1 MIDNETKERI
11 IAAAKIEEVVG
22 DFVKLHRSG
31 ANLKGLCPFHEE
43 KTPSFMVSPS
53 KNICKCFGCGKG
65 GTPIN
70 FIMEKEHLTFPEAL
84 RYLADK
90 YHIEIKEK
98 ELTSE
103 EMKAQSMRESMMQ
116 VNKFAAEYFVNTLW
130 NTDEGQSVGLSYL
143 RGRGISDAMI
153 KKFKIGYC
161 PDRYTAF
168 YDEAIKSGFDP
179 KVLTEVGLCSK
190 GEKHTTDRFRGRVIF
205 PVHSISGREVAFGGR
220 ALKTDE
226 RTAKYVNSPES
237 LIYHKSN
244 ELYGIY
250 FAKNEIVKKDN
261 VYLVEGYTDVTS
273 LHQSGIENVV
283 ASSGTSLTYGQINM
297 IHRFTSNITVL
308 YDGDSAGI
316 KASLR
321 GIDMLLEQNMNV
333 KVLLLPDGEDPDS
346 FARSRN
352 ASELIEYMEKN
363 QKDFIKFKLELAQ
376 KETENDPTKRSNL
389 INDIL
394 RSISFIPTKEIK
406 RSVYIQDC
414 ARYFEMEEKTLTE
427 ILDHYKKEREK
438 GNSEEQ
444 TSKKMED
451 EITKNLDKKNI
462 PFTYL
467 QERELLKYII
477 NFALVPIEFITPDEV
492 IKVSVVEYVA
502 YMKENGIISFSY
514 DLHNKIW
521 DFILESESGDLRN
534 NFLNHPD
541 KEIRDYI
548 FSLVE
553 DKYEIHKKNVE
564 ITPEQLS
571 LKLSFIMPQ
580 LVHGLELRIVEGR
593 LKEVKNSISI
603 ASRVPGADEQ
613 VLELMNEQTKLHT
626 KKKQVEEDLKKYKRR
641 RLEV

>member
-65 GTPIN
+65 GTPVN

-84 RYLADK
+84 RYLAAK
-90 YHIEIKEK
+90 YNIEINER
-98 ELTSE
+98 ELTPE
-103 EMKAQSMRESMMQ
+103 DQKKQSMRESMML

-130 NTDEGQSVGLSYL
+130 NTDEGKSVGLSYL
-143 RGRGISDAMI
+143 RSRGISDAII

-161 PDRYTAF
+161 PDKYTAF
-168 YDEAIKSGFDP
+168 YDEAVKKGFAP
-179 KVLTEVGLCSK
+179 NVLTEVGLCSK

-226 RTAKYVNSPES
+226 KTAKYVNSPES

-250 FAKNEIVKKDN
+250 YAKNEIIKKDN

-273 LHQSGIENVV
+273 MHQSGIENVV

-352 ASELIEYMEKN
+352 ASELMEYMEKN
-363 QKDFIKFKLELAQ
+363 QKDFIAFKCDLALA
-376 KETENDPTKRSNL
+376 EAGNDPIKRSNL

-394 RSISFIPTKEIK
+394 RSISVIPDEIK
-406 RSVYIQDC
+406 RSVYIQEC
-414 ARYFEMEEKTLTE
+414 QTRFGIKLETLTQGV
-427 ILDHYKKEREK
+427 KKIITEK
-438 GNSEEQ
+438 VQNIELKPVIE
-444 TSKKMED
+444 KKQEV
-451 EITKNLDKKNI
+451 
-462 PFTYL
+462 PYTYL
-467 QERELLKYII
+467 QERELIKYLILYPNVELEFII
-477 NFALVPIEFITPDEV
+477 NDEI
-492 IKVSVVEYVA
+492 IKVSVLEYILFMMQNEVVVFA
-502 YMKENGIISFSY
+502 YDVHQRIIDY
-514 DLHNKIW
+514 
-521 DFILESESGDLRN
+521 ILSSNSTDTMNE
-534 NFLNHPD
+534 FLNHSD
-541 KEIRDYI
+541 DIIREYT
-548 FSLVE
+548 FSLIE
-553 DKYEIHKKNVE
+553 EKYQINKERE
-564 ITPEQLS
+564 EYTPEKLS
-571 LKLSFIMPQ
+571 LKLSSIIPQ
-580 LVHGLELRIVEGR
+580 LVYELEGRIVDER
-593 LKEVKNSISI
+593 LKEIKASIKSLGN
-603 ASRVPGADEQ
+603 ASEEEIKRLLNKQ
-613 VLELMNEQTKLHT
+613 QELIN
-626 KKKQVEEDLKKYKRR
+626 KKKDITAALNASKQK
-641 RLEV
+641 RLEA

>member
-31 ANLKGLCPFHEE
+31 SNLKGLCPFHEE

-65 GTPIN
+65 GTPVN

-130 NTDEGQSVGLSYL
+130 NTDEGKSVGLSYL
-143 RGRGISDAMI
+143 RSRGITDEMI

-168 YDEAIKSGFDP
+168 YDEAVKSGFDP
-179 KVLTEVGLCSK
+179 KVLVQVGLCSQ

-220 ALKTDE
+220 ALKMDE
-226 RTAKYVNSPES
+226 KTAKYVNSPES

-250 FAKNEIVKKDN
+250 YAKNEIVKKDN

-273 LHQSGIENVV
+273 MHQSGIENVV

-352 ASELIEYMEKN
+352 ASDLMEYMEKN
-363 QKDFIKFKLELAQ
+363 QKDFIAFKCELAL
-376 KETENDPTKRSNL
+376 EEAGNDPIKRSNL

-394 RSISFIPTKEIK
+394 RSISVIPDEIK

-414 ARYFEMEEKTLTE
+414 QTRFGIKLETLTQ
-427 ILDHYKKEREK
+427 
-438 GNSEEQ
+438 GV
-444 TSKKMED
+444 
-451 EITKNLDKKNI
+451 KNI
-462 PFTYL
+462 ILEKNQNVKPQASIEDKAPKKDVPYTYL
-467 QERELLKYII
+467 QERELLKHII
-477 NFALVPIEFITPDEV
+477 NYALVPIEFITPDEV
-492 IKVSVVEYVA
+492 IQVSVIEYVA
-502 YMKENGIISFSY
+502 FMLENGIISFSY
-514 DLHNKIW
+514 TLHNKIW
-521 DFILESESGDLRN
+521 EYILESSSGDLRN
-534 NFLNHPD
+534 EFLNHSD
-541 KEIRDYI
+541 KEIQDYT

-553 DKYEIHKKNVE
+553 DKYEIHRETVDY
-564 ITPEQLS
+564 TPEQLS
-571 LKLSFIMPQ
+571 LKLSSIMPQ
-580 LVHGLELRIVEGR
+580 LVHGLELRIIEEK
-593 LKEVKNSISI
+593 LKEIKNSISI
-603 ASRVPGADEQ
+603 ASRVPGADDQVVALMKEQ
-613 VLELMNEQTKLHT
+613 SELNA
-626 KKKQVEEDLKKYKRR
+626 KKKQVTAELAKCKQK

>member
-11 IAAAKIEEVVG
+11 LAAAKIEEVVG

-31 ANLKGLCPFHEE
+31 SNLKGLCPFHEE

-65 GTPIN
+65 GTPVN

-130 NTDEGQSVGLSYL
+130 NTDEGKSVGLSYL
-143 RGRGISDAMI
+143 RSRGITDEMI

-161 PDRYTAF
+161 PDKYSAF
-168 YDEAIKSGFDP
+168 YDEAVKSGFDP

-190 GEKHTTDRFRGRVIF
+190 GERHTTDRFRGRVIF

-220 ALKTDE
+220 ALKMDE
-226 RTAKYVNSPES
+226 ITAKNVNSPES

-273 LHQSGIENVV
+273 MHQSGIENVV

-352 ASELIEYMEKN
+352 ASELMEYMEKN
-363 QKDFIKFKLELAQ
+363 QKDFIAFKCELAL
-376 KETENDPTKRSNL
+376 EEAGNDPIKRSNL

-394 RSISFIPTKEIK
+394 RSISVIPDEIK

-414 ARYFEMEEKTLTE
+414 QTRFGLKLETLTQ
-427 ILDHYKKEREK
+427 
-438 GNSEEQ
+438 SV
-444 TSKKMED
+444 
-451 EITKNLDKKNI
+451 KNI
-462 PFTYL
+462 IAEKNQNAKLPKTTIERPQQKEVPYTYL
-467 QERELLKYII
+467 QERELLKHVI
-477 NFALVPIEFITPDEV
+477 NYALVPIEFVTPDEV
-492 IKVSVVEYVA
+492 IKVPVVEYVA
-502 YMKENGIISFSY
+502 FMKENGIIAFSY
-514 DLHNKIW
+514 DIHNKIW
-521 DFILESESGDLRN
+521 DYILDSETQDLRN
-534 NFLNHPD
+534 AFLNHSD
-541 KEIRDYI
+541 KEIQDYT

-553 DKYEIHKKNVE
+553 DKYEIHKENVNYN
-564 ITPEQLS
+564 PEQLS
-571 LKLSFIMPQ
+571 LKLSSIIPQ
-580 LVHGLELRIVEGR
+580 LVYGLELRMVEEK

-613 VLELMNEQTKLHT
+613 VLALMKEQSELNA
-626 KKKQVEEDLKKYKRR
+626 KKKQVSADLANCKLK

>member
-11 IAAAKIEEVVG
+11 LAAAKIEEVVG

-31 ANLKGLCPFHEE
+31 SNLKGLCPFHEE

-65 GTPIN
+65 GTPVN

-116 VNKFAAEYFVNTLW
+116 VNKFAAEYFVKTLW
-130 NTDEGQSVGLSYL
+130 NTDEGKSVGLSYL
-143 RGRGISDAMI
+143 RSRGITDEMI

-161 PDRYTAF
+161 PDRFTAF
-168 YDEAIKSGFDP
+168 YDTAVKSGFDP
-179 KVLTEVGLCSK
+179 KVLTEVGLCTK

-220 ALKTDE
+220 ALKMDE
-226 RTAKYVNSPES
+226 KTAKYVNSPES

-273 LHQSGIENVV
+273 MHQSGIENVV

-352 ASELIEYMEKN
+352 ASELMEYMEKN
-363 QKDFIKFKLELAQ
+363 QKDFIAFKCELALA
-376 KETENDPTKRSNL
+376 EAGNDPIKRSNL

-394 RSISFIPTKEIK
+394 RSISVIPDEIK

-414 ARYFEMEEKTLTE
+414 QTRFGIKLETLTQSVKTIIAE
-427 ILDHYKKEREK
+427 KNQNAKPQVSIEDVAPKKEV
-438 GNSEEQ
+438 
-444 TSKKMED
+444 
-451 EITKNLDKKNI
+451 
-462 PFTYL
+462 PYTYL
-467 QERELLKYII
+467 QERELLKHII
-477 NFALVPIEFITPDEV
+477 NYALVPIEFVTPDEV
-492 IKVSVVEYVA
+492 IQVPVVEYVA
-502 YMKENGIISFSY
+502 FMKENGIISFSY
-514 DLHNKIW
+514 ELHNKIW
-521 DFILESESGDLRN
+521 DYIIESETPDIRN
-534 NFLNHPD
+534 AFLNHSD
-541 KEIRDYI
+541 KEIQDYT
-548 FSLVE
+548 FALVE
-553 DKYEIHKKNVE
+553 DKYEIHKENVE
-564 ITPEQLS
+564 ITPDQLS
-571 LKLSFIMPQ
+571 LKLSSIIPQ
-580 LVHGLELRIVEGR
+580 LVYGLEFRIVEEK
-593 LKEVKNSISI
+593 LKEVKNSIAI
-603 ASRVPGADEQ
+603 ASKVAGADDQIISLLKEQ
-613 VLELMNEQTKLHT
+613 SELNA
-626 KKKQVEEDLKKYKRR
+626 KKKQVTADLANCKLK

>member
-11 IAAAKIEEVVG
+11 LAAAKIEEVVG

-31 ANLKGLCPFHEE
+31 SNLKGLCPFHEE

-65 GTPIN
+65 GTPVN

-90 YHIEIKEK
+90 YHIEIKER

-130 NTDEGQSVGLSYL
+130 NTDEGKSVGLSYL
-143 RGRGISDAMI
+143 RSRGITDEMI

-168 YDEAIKSGFDP
+168 YDEAVKSGFDP
-179 KVLTEVGLCSK
+179 KVLVQVGLCSQ

-220 ALKTDE
+220 ALKMDE
-226 RTAKYVNSPES
+226 KTAKYVNSPES

-250 FAKNEIVKKDN
+250 YAKNEIVKKDN

-273 LHQSGIENVV
+273 MHQSGIENVV

-352 ASELIEYMEKN
+352 ASDLMEYMEKN
-363 QKDFIKFKLELAQ
+363 QKDFIAFKCELAL
-376 KETENDPTKRSNL
+376 EEAGNDPIKRSNL

-394 RSISFIPTKEIK
+394 RSISVIPDEIK

-414 ARYFEMEEKTLTE
+414 QTRFGIKLETLTQGV
-427 ILDHYKKEREK
+427 KKIIAEK
-438 GNSEEQ
+438 NQNAKPQASIEDKAP
-444 TSKKMED
+444 KKD
-451 EITKNLDKKNI
+451 V
-462 PFTYL
+462 PYTYL
-467 QERELLKYII
+467 QERELLKHII
-477 NFALVPIEFITPDEV
+477 NYALVPIEFIAPDEV
-492 IKVSVVEYVA
+492 IQVSVIEYVA
-502 YMKENGIISFSY
+502 FMLENGIISFSY
-514 DLHNKIW
+514 ALHNKIW
-521 DFILESESGDLRN
+521 EYILESSSGDLRN
-534 NFLNHPD
+534 EFLNHSD
-541 KEIRDYI
+541 KEIQDYT

-553 DKYEIHKKNVE
+553 DKYEIHRETVDY
-564 ITPEQLS
+564 TPEQLS
-571 LKLSFIMPQ
+571 LKLSSIMPQ
-580 LVHGLELRIVEGR
+580 LVHGLELRIIEEK
-593 LKEVKNSISI
+593 LKEIKNSISI
-603 ASRVPGADEQ
+603 ASRVPGADDQVVALMKEQ
-613 VLELMNEQTKLHT
+613 SELNA
-626 KKKQVEEDLKKYKRR
+626 KKKQVTAELAKCKQK

>member
-31 ANLKGLCPFHEE
+31 SNLKGLCPFHEE

-65 GTPIN
+65 GTPVN

-130 NTDEGQSVGLSYL
+130 NTDEGKSVGLSYL
-143 RGRGISDAMI
+143 RSRGITDEMI

-161 PDRYTAF
+161 PDRYSAF
-168 YDEAIKSGFDP
+168 YDTAVKSGFDP

-190 GEKHTTDRFRGRVIF
+190 GERHTTDRFRGRVIF

-220 ALKTDE
+220 ALKMDE
-226 RTAKYVNSPES
+226 KTAKYVNSPES

-273 LHQSGIENVV
+273 MHQSGIENVV

-352 ASELIEYMEKN
+352 ASELMEYMEKN
-363 QKDFIKFKLELAQ
+363 QKDFIAFKCELAL
-376 KETENDPTKRSNL
+376 EEAGNDPIKRSNL

-394 RSISFIPTKEIK
+394 RSISVIPDEIK

-414 ARYFEMEEKTLTE
+414 QTRFGLKLETLTQ
-427 ILDHYKKEREK
+427 
-438 GNSEEQ
+438 SV
-444 TSKKMED
+444 
-451 EITKNLDKKNI
+451 KNI
-462 PFTYL
+462 IAEKNQNAKLPKTTIEKPQQKEVPYTYL
-467 QERELLKYII
+467 QERELLKHVI
-477 NFALVPIEFITPDEV
+477 NYALVPIEFVTPDEV
-492 IKVSVVEYVA
+492 IKVPVVEYVA
-502 YMKENGIISFSY
+502 FMKENGIIAFSY
-514 DLHNKIW
+514 DIHNKIW
-521 DFILESESGDLRN
+521 DYILDSETQDLRN
-534 NFLNHPD
+534 AFLNHSD
-541 KEIRDYI
+541 KEIQDYT

-553 DKYEIHKKNVE
+553 DKYEIHKENVNYN
-564 ITPEQLS
+564 PEQLS
-571 LKLSFIMPQ
+571 LKLSSIIPQ
-580 LVHGLELRIVEGR
+580 LVYGLELRMVEEK

-613 VLELMNEQTKLHT
+613 VLALMKEQSELNA
-626 KKKQVEEDLKKYKRR
+626 KKKQVSADLANCKLK

>member
-11 IAAAKIEEVVG
+11 LAAAKIEEVVG
-22 DFVKLHRSG
+22 DFVRLHRSG
-31 ANLKGLCPFHEE
+31 SNLKGLCPFHEE

-65 GTPIN
+65 GTPVN

-130 NTDEGQSVGLSYL
+130 NTDEGKSVGLSYL
-143 RGRGISDAMI
+143 RSRGISDEMI

-161 PDRYTAF
+161 PDRYSAF
-168 YDEAIKSGFDP
+168 YDTAVKSGFDP

-220 ALKTDE
+220 ALKMDDK
-226 RTAKYVNSPES
+226 TAKYVNSPES

-273 LHQSGIENVV
+273 MHQSGIENVV

-346 FARSRN
+346 FARSKN
-352 ASELIEYMEKN
+352 ASDLLEYMEKN
-363 QKDFIKFKLELAQ
+363 QKDFIAFKCELAL
-376 KETENDPTKRSNL
+376 KEAGDDPIKRSNL

-394 RSISFIPTKEIK
+394 RSISVIPDEIK

-414 ARYFEMEEKTLTE
+414 QTRFGIKLETLTQSV
-427 ILDHYKKEREK
+427 KKIITEK
-438 GNSEEQ
+438 NQNAKVPSTQIEKPQQKEV
-444 TSKKMED
+444 
-451 EITKNLDKKNI
+451 
-462 PFTYL
+462 PYTYL
-467 QERELLKYII
+467 QERELLKHVI
-477 NFALVPIEFITPDEV
+477 NYALVPIEFVTPDEV
-492 IKVSVVEYVA
+492 IKVPVVEYVA
-502 YMKENGIISFSY
+502 FMKENGIIAFSY
-514 DLHNKIW
+514 DIHNKIW
-521 DFILESESGDLRN
+521 DYILESETHDIRN
-534 NFLNHPD
+534 AFLNHAN
-541 KEIRDYI
+541 KEIQDYT

-553 DKYEIHKKNVE
+553 DKYEIHKENVDYS
-564 ITPEQLS
+564 PEQLS
-571 LKLSFIMPQ
+571 LKLSSIIPQ
-580 LVHGLELRIVEGR
+580 LVYGLELRMVEEK
-593 LKEVKNSISI
+593 LKEVKNSIAI
-603 ASRVPGADEQ
+603 ASKVPGADDQVIALLKEQ
-613 VLELMNEQTKLHT
+613 SELNA
-626 KKKQVEEDLKKYKRR
+626 KKKQVSADLANCKLK

>member
-31 ANLKGLCPFHEE
+31 SNLKGLCPFHEE

-65 GTPIN
+65 GTPVN

-116 VNKFAAEYFVNTLW
+116 VNKFAAEYFVKTLW
-130 NTDEGQSVGLSYL
+130 NTDEGKSVGLSYL
-143 RGRGISDAMI
+143 RSRGITDEMI

-161 PDRYTAF
+161 PDRYSAF
-168 YDEAIKSGFDP
+168 YEEAVKSGFDP
-179 KVLTEVGLCSK
+179 KVLTEVGLCTK

-220 ALKTDE
+220 ALKMDE
-226 RTAKYVNSPES
+226 KTAKYVNSPES

-273 LHQSGIENVV
+273 MHQSGIENVV

-352 ASELIEYMEKN
+352 ASDLLEYMEKN
-363 QKDFIKFKLELAQ
+363 QKDFIAFKCDLALA
-376 KETENDPTKRSNL
+376 EAGNDPIKRSNL

-394 RSISFIPTKEIK
+394 RSISVIPDEIK

-414 ARYFEMEEKTLTE
+414 QTRFGIKLETLTQSVKKIITEKNQNAKPQASIEE
-427 ILDHYKKEREK
+427 IAPKKEV
-438 GNSEEQ
+438 
-444 TSKKMED
+444 
-451 EITKNLDKKNI
+451 
-462 PFTYL
+462 PYTYL
-467 QERELLKYII
+467 QERELLKHLIK
-477 NFALVPIEFITPDEV
+477 FSLVPIELITEDEI
-492 IKVSVVEYVA
+492 IKVPVVEYVA
-502 YMKENGIISFSY
+502 FMKENGIISFSY
-514 DLHNKIW
+514 DLHKKIW
-521 DFILESESGDLRN
+521 DYIVENSTSDLRN
-534 NFLNHPD
+534 EFLNHSD
-541 KEIRDYI
+541 KEMQDYT

-553 DKYEIHKKNVE
+553 DRYEIHKE
-564 ITPEQLS
+564 STDYTPEQLS
-571 LKLSFIMPQ
+571 LRLSSIIPQ
-580 LVHGLELRIVEGR
+580 LVHGLELRMIEER
-593 LKEVKNSISI
+593 LKEIKNSISI
-603 ASRVPGADEQ
+603 ASRVPGADDQILALMKEQ
-613 VLELMNEQTKLHT
+613 SELN
-626 KKKQVEEDLKKYKRR
+626 LKKRQVSAELTKSKQK

>member
-31 ANLKGLCPFHEE
+31 SNLKGLCPFHEE

-65 GTPIN
+65 GTPVN

-84 RYLADK
+84 RYLAEK

-130 NTDEGQSVGLSYL
+130 NTDEGKSVGLSYL
-143 RGRGISDAMI
+143 RSRGITDEMI

-161 PDRYTAF
+161 PDRYSAF
-168 YDEAIKSGFDP
+168 YDTAVKSGFDP

-190 GEKHTTDRFRGRVIF
+190 GERHTTDRFRGRVIF

-220 ALKTDE
+220 ALKMDE
-226 RTAKYVNSPES
+226 KTAKYVNSPES

-273 LHQSGIENVV
+273 MHQSGIENVV

-352 ASELIEYMEKN
+352 ASELMEYMEKN
-363 QKDFIKFKLELAQ
+363 QKDFIAFKCELAL
-376 KETENDPTKRSNL
+376 EEAGNDPIKRSNL

-394 RSISFIPTKEIK
+394 RSISVIPDEIK

-414 ARYFEMEEKTLTE
+414 QTRFGLKLETLTQ
-427 ILDHYKKEREK
+427 
-438 GNSEEQ
+438 SV
-444 TSKKMED
+444 
-451 EITKNLDKKNI
+451 KNI
-462 PFTYL
+462 IAEKNQNAKLPKTTIERPQQKEVPYTYL
-467 QERELLKYII
+467 QERELLKHVI
-477 NFALVPIEFITPDEV
+477 NYALVPIEFVTPDEV
-492 IKVSVVEYVA
+492 IKVPVVEYVA
-502 YMKENGIISFSY
+502 FMKENGIIAFSY
-514 DLHNKIW
+514 DIHNKIW
-521 DFILESESGDLRN
+521 DYILDSETQDLRN
-534 NFLNHPD
+534 AFLNHSD
-541 KEIRDYI
+541 KEIQDYT

-553 DKYEIHKKNVE
+553 DKYEIHKENVNYN
-564 ITPEQLS
+564 PEQLS
-571 LKLSFIMPQ
+571 LKLSSIIPQ
-580 LVHGLELRIVEGR
+580 LVYGLELRMVEEK

-613 VLELMNEQTKLHT
+613 VLALMKEQSELNA
-626 KKKQVEEDLKKYKRR
+626 KKKQVSADLANCKLK

>member
-31 ANLKGLCPFHEE
+31 SNLKGLCPFHEE

-65 GTPIN
+65 GTPVN

-90 YHIEIKEK
+90 YHIEIKER

-130 NTDEGQSVGLSYL
+130 NTDEGKSVGLAYL
-143 RGRGISDAMI
+143 RSRGITDEMI

-168 YDEAIKSGFDP
+168 YDEAVKSGFDP
-179 KVLTEVGLCSK
+179 KVLVQVGLCSQ

-220 ALKTDE
+220 ALKMDE
-226 RTAKYVNSPES
+226 KTAKYVNSPES

-250 FAKNEIVKKDN
+250 YAKNEIVKKDN

-273 LHQSGIENVV
+273 MHQSGIENVV

-352 ASELIEYMEKN
+352 ASDLMEYMEKN
-363 QKDFIKFKLELAQ
+363 QKDFIAFKCELAL
-376 KETENDPTKRSNL
+376 EEAGNDPIKRSNL

-394 RSISFIPTKEIK
+394 RSISVIPDEIK

-414 ARYFEMEEKTLTE
+414 QTRFGIKLETLTQ
-427 ILDHYKKEREK
+427 
-438 GNSEEQ
+438 GV
-444 TSKKMED
+444 
-451 EITKNLDKKNI
+451 KNI
-462 PFTYL
+462 ILEKNQNAKPQASIEDKAPKKDVPYTYL
-467 QERELLKYII
+467 QERELLKHII
-477 NFALVPIEFITPDEV
+477 NYALVPIEFIAPDEV
-492 IKVSVVEYVA
+492 IQVSVIEYVA
-502 YMKENGIISFSY
+502 FMLENGIISFSY
-514 DLHNKIW
+514 ALHNKIW
-521 DFILESESGDLRN
+521 EYILESSSGDLRN
-534 NFLNHPD
+534 EFLNHSD
-541 KEIRDYI
+541 KEIQDYT

-553 DKYEIHKKNVE
+553 DKYEIHRETVDY
-564 ITPEQLS
+564 TPEQLS
-571 LKLSFIMPQ
+571 LKLSSIMPQ
-580 LVHGLELRIVEGR
+580 LVHGLELRIIEEK
-593 LKEVKNSISI
+593 LKEIKNSISI
-603 ASRVPGADEQ
+603 ASRVPGADDQVVALMKEQ
-613 VLELMNEQTKLHT
+613 SELNA
-626 KKKQVEEDLKKYKRR
+626 KKKQVTAELAKCKQK
-641 RLEV
+641 RLEI

>member
-31 ANLKGLCPFHEE
+31 SNLKGLCPFHEE

-65 GTPIN
+65 GTPVN

-90 YHIEIKEK
+90 YHIEIKER

-130 NTDEGQSVGLSYL
+130 NTDEGKSVGLSYL
-143 RGRGISDAMI
+143 RSRGITDEMI

-168 YDEAIKSGFDP
+168 YDEAVKSGFDP
-179 KVLTEVGLCSK
+179 KVLVQVGLCSQ

-220 ALKTDE
+220 ALKMDE
-226 RTAKYVNSPES
+226 KTAKYVNSPES

-250 FAKNEIVKKDN
+250 YAKNEIVKKDN

-273 LHQSGIENVV
+273 MHQSGIENVV

-352 ASELIEYMEKN
+352 ASDLMEYMEKN
-363 QKDFIKFKLELAQ
+363 QKDFIAFKCELAL
-376 KETENDPTKRSNL
+376 EEAGNDPIKRSNL

-394 RSISFIPTKEIK
+394 RSISVIPDEIK

-414 ARYFEMEEKTLTE
+414 QTRFGIKLETLTQ
-427 ILDHYKKEREK
+427 
-438 GNSEEQ
+438 GV
-444 TSKKMED
+444 
-451 EITKNLDKKNI
+451 KNI
-462 PFTYL
+462 ILEKNQNAKPQASIEDKAPKKDVPYTYL
-467 QERELLKYII
+467 QERELLKHII
-477 NFALVPIEFITPDEV
+477 NYALVPIEFIAPDEV
-492 IKVSVVEYVA
+492 IQVSVIEYVA
-502 YMKENGIISFSY
+502 FMLENGIISFSY
-514 DLHNKIW
+514 ALHNKIW
-521 DFILESESGDLRN
+521 EYILESSSGDLRN
-534 NFLNHPD
+534 EFLNHSD
-541 KEIRDYI
+541 KEIQDYT

-553 DKYEIHKKNVE
+553 DKYEIHRETVDY
-564 ITPEQLS
+564 TPEQLS
-571 LKLSFIMPQ
+571 LKLSSIMPQ
-580 LVHGLELRIVEGR
+580 LVHGLELRIIEEK
-593 LKEVKNSISI
+593 LKEIKNSISI
-603 ASRVPGADEQ
+603 ASRVPGADDQVVALMKEQ
-613 VLELMNEQTKLHT
+613 SELNA
-626 KKKQVEEDLKKYKRR
+626 KKKQVTAELAKCKQK
-641 RLEV
+641 RLEI

>member
-31 ANLKGLCPFHEE
+31 SNLKGLCPFHEE

-65 GTPIN
+65 GTPVN

-130 NTDEGQSVGLSYL
+130 NTDEGKSVGLSYL
-143 RGRGISDAMI
+143 RSRGITDEMI

-168 YDEAIKSGFDP
+168 YDEAVKSGFDP
-179 KVLTEVGLCSK
+179 KVLTEVGLCTK

-220 ALKTDE
+220 ALKMDE
-226 RTAKYVNSPES
+226 KTAKYVNSPES

-250 FAKNEIVKKDN
+250 YAKNEIVKKDN

-273 LHQSGIENVV
+273 MHQSGIENVV

-352 ASELIEYMEKN
+352 ASDLMEYMEKN
-363 QKDFIKFKLELAQ
+363 QKDFIAFKCELAL
-376 KETENDPTKRSNL
+376 EEAGNDPIKRSNL

-394 RSISFIPTKEIK
+394 RSISVIPDEIK

-414 ARYFEMEEKTLTE
+414 QTRFGIKLETLTQ
-427 ILDHYKKEREK
+427 
-438 GNSEEQ
+438 GV
-444 TSKKMED
+444 
-451 EITKNLDKKNI
+451 KNI
-462 PFTYL
+462 ILEKNQNAKPQASIEDKAPKKDVPYTYL
-467 QERELLKYII
+467 QERELLKHII
-477 NFALVPIEFITPDEV
+477 NYALVPIEFIAPDEV
-492 IKVSVVEYVA
+492 IQVSVIEYVA
-502 YMKENGIISFSY
+502 FMLENGIISFSY
-514 DLHNKIW
+514 ALHNKIW
-521 DFILESESGDLRN
+521 EYILESSSGDLRN
-534 NFLNHPD
+534 EFLNHSD
-541 KEIRDYI
+541 KEIQDYT

-553 DKYEIHKKNVE
+553 DKYEIHRETVDY
-564 ITPEQLS
+564 TPEQLS
-571 LKLSFIMPQ
+571 LKLSSIMPQ
-580 LVHGLELRIVEGR
+580 LVHGLELRIIEEK
-593 LKEVKNSISI
+593 LKEIKNSISI
-603 ASRVPGADEQ
+603 ASRVPGADDQVVALMKEQ
-613 VLELMNEQTKLHT
+613 SELNA
-626 KKKQVEEDLKKYKRR
+626 KKKQVTAELAKCKQK

>member
-31 ANLKGLCPFHEE
+31 SNLKGLCPFHEE

-65 GTPIN
+65 GTPVN

-130 NTDEGQSVGLSYL
+130 NTDEGKSVGLSYL
-143 RGRGISDAMI
+143 RSRGITDEMI

-168 YDEAIKSGFDP
+168 YDEAVKSGFDP
-179 KVLTEVGLCSK
+179 KVLVQVGLCSQ

-220 ALKTDE
+220 ALKMDE
-226 RTAKYVNSPES
+226 KTAKYVNSPES

-250 FAKNEIVKKDN
+250 YAKNEIVKKDN

-273 LHQSGIENVV
+273 MHQSGIENVV

-352 ASELIEYMEKN
+352 ASDLMEYMEKN
-363 QKDFIKFKLELAQ
+363 QKDFIAFKCELAL
-376 KETENDPTKRSNL
+376 EEAGNDPIKRSNL

-394 RSISFIPTKEIK
+394 RSISVIPDEIK

-414 ARYFEMEEKTLTE
+414 QTRFGIKLETLTQ
-427 ILDHYKKEREK
+427 
-438 GNSEEQ
+438 GV
-444 TSKKMED
+444 
-451 EITKNLDKKNI
+451 KNI
-462 PFTYL
+462 ILEKNQNVKPQASIEDKAPKKDVPYTYL
-467 QERELLKYII
+467 QERELLKHII
-477 NFALVPIEFITPDEV
+477 NYALVPIEFIAPDEV
-492 IKVSVVEYVA
+492 IQVSVIEYVA
-502 YMKENGIISFSY
+502 FMLENGIISFSY
-514 DLHNKIW
+514 ALHNKIW
-521 DFILESESGDLRN
+521 EYILESSSGDLRN
-534 NFLNHPD
+534 EFLNHSD
-541 KEIRDYI
+541 KEIQDYT
-548 FSLVE
+548 FSLIE
-553 DKYEIHKKNVE
+553 DKYEIHRETVDY
-564 ITPEQLS
+564 TPEQLS
-571 LKLSFIMPQ
+571 LKLSSIMPQ
-580 LVHGLELRIVEGR
+580 LVHGLELRIIEEK
-593 LKEVKNSISI
+593 LKEIKNSISI
-603 ASRVPGADEQ
+603 ASRVPGADDQVVALMKEQ
-613 VLELMNEQTKLHT
+613 SELNA
-626 KKKQVEEDLKKYKRR
+626 KKKQVTAELAKCKQK

>member
-31 ANLKGLCPFHEE
+31 SNLKGLCPFHEE

-65 GTPIN
+65 GTPVN

-130 NTDEGQSVGLSYL
+130 NTDEGKSVGLSYL
-143 RGRGISDAMI
+143 RSRGITDEMI

-161 PDRYTAF
+161 PDRYSAF
-168 YDEAIKSGFDP
+168 YDTAVKSGFDP

-190 GEKHTTDRFRGRVIF
+190 GERHTTDRFRGRVIF

-220 ALKTDE
+220 ALKMDE
-226 RTAKYVNSPES
+226 KTAKYVNSPES

-273 LHQSGIENVV
+273 MHQSGIENVV

-352 ASELIEYMEKN
+352 ASELMEYMEKN
-363 QKDFIKFKLELAQ
+363 QKDFIAFKCELAL
-376 KETENDPTKRSNL
+376 EEAGNDPIKRSNL

-394 RSISFIPTKEIK
+394 RSISVIPDEIK

-414 ARYFEMEEKTLTE
+414 QTRFGLKLETLTQ
-427 ILDHYKKEREK
+427 
-438 GNSEEQ
+438 SV
-444 TSKKMED
+444 
-451 EITKNLDKKNI
+451 KNI
-462 PFTYL
+462 IAEKNQNAKLPKTTIEKPQQKEVPYTYL
-467 QERELLKYII
+467 QERELLKHVI
-477 NFALVPIEFITPDEV
+477 NYALVPIEFVTPDEV
-492 IKVSVVEYVA
+492 IKVPVVEYVA
-502 YMKENGIISFSY
+502 FMKENGIIAFSY
-514 DLHNKIW
+514 DIHNKIW
-521 DFILESESGDLRN
+521 DYILDSETQDLRN
-534 NFLNHPD
+534 AFLNHSD
-541 KEIRDYI
+541 KEIQDYT

-553 DKYEIHKKNVE
+553 DKYEIHKENVNYNS
-564 ITPEQLS
+564 EQLS
-571 LKLSFIMPQ
+571 LKLSSIIPQ
-580 LVHGLELRIVEGR
+580 LVYGLELRMVEEK
-593 LKEVKNSISI
+593 LKEVRNSISI

-613 VLELMNEQTKLHT
+613 VLALMKEQSELNA
-626 KKKQVEEDLKKYKRR
+626 KKKQVSADLANCKLK

>member
-31 ANLKGLCPFHEE
+31 SNLKGLCPFHEE

-65 GTPIN
+65 GTPVN

-130 NTDEGQSVGLSYL
+130 NTDEGKSVGLSYL
-143 RGRGISDAMI
+143 RSRGITDEMI

-161 PDRYTAF
+161 PDRYSAF
-168 YDEAIKSGFDP
+168 YDTAVKSGFDP

-190 GEKHTTDRFRGRVIF
+190 GERHTTDRFRGRVIF

-220 ALKTDE
+220 ALKMDE
-226 RTAKYVNSPES
+226 KTAKYVNSPES

-273 LHQSGIENVV
+273 MHQSGIENVV

-352 ASELIEYMEKN
+352 ASELMEYMEKN
-363 QKDFIKFKLELAQ
+363 QKDFIAFKCELAL
-376 KETENDPTKRSNL
+376 EEAGNDPIKRSNL

-394 RSISFIPTKEIK
+394 RSISVIPDEIK

-414 ARYFEMEEKTLTE
+414 QTRFGLKLETLTQSVKNIIAEKNQNAKLPKTTIEKTQQ
-427 ILDHYKKEREK
+427 KEV
-438 GNSEEQ
+438 
-444 TSKKMED
+444 
-451 EITKNLDKKNI
+451 
-462 PFTYL
+462 PYTYL
-467 QERELLKYII
+467 QERELLKYVI
-477 NFALVPIEFITPDEV
+477 NYALVPIEFVTPDEV
-492 IKVSVVEYVA
+492 IKVNVVDYVA
-502 YMKENGIISFSY
+502 SMKDDYGIISFLY

-521 DFILESESGDLRN
+521 GYILESSSGDLRN
-534 NFLNHPD
+534 EFLNHSD
-541 KEIRDYI
+541 KEIQDYT

-553 DKYEIHKKNVE
+553 DKYEIHRETVDY
-564 ITPEQLS
+564 TPEQLS
-571 LKLSFIMPQ
+571 LKLSSIMPQ
-580 LVHGLELRIVEGR
+580 LVHGLELRIIEEK
-593 LKEVKNSISI
+593 LKEIKNSISI
-603 ASRVPGADEQ
+603 ASRVPGADDQVVALMEEQ
-613 VLELMNEQTKLHT
+613 KELQ
-626 KKKQVEEDLKKYKRR
+626 KKQKQVKKDLDNCKLK

>member
-31 ANLKGLCPFHEE
+31 SNLKGLCPFHEE

-65 GTPIN
+65 GTPVN

-90 YHIEIKEK
+90 YHIEIKER

-130 NTDEGQSVGLSYL
+130 NTDEGKSVGLSYL
-143 RGRGISDAMI
+143 RSRGITDEMI

-168 YDEAIKSGFDP
+168 YDEAVKSGFDP
-179 KVLTEVGLCSK
+179 KVLVQVGLCSQ

-220 ALKTDE
+220 ALKMDE
-226 RTAKYVNSPES
+226 KTAKYVNSPES

-250 FAKNEIVKKDN
+250 YAKNEIVKKDN

-273 LHQSGIENVV
+273 MHQSGIENVV

-352 ASELIEYMEKN
+352 ASDLMEYMEKN
-363 QKDFIKFKLELAQ
+363 QKDFIAFKCELAL
-376 KETENDPTKRSNL
+376 EEAGNDPIKRSNL

-394 RSISFIPTKEIK
+394 RSISVIPDEIK

-414 ARYFEMEEKTLTE
+414 QTRFGIKLETLTQ
-427 ILDHYKKEREK
+427 
-438 GNSEEQ
+438 GV
-444 TSKKMED
+444 
-451 EITKNLDKKNI
+451 KNI
-462 PFTYL
+462 ILEKNQNVKPQASIEDKAPKKDVPYTYL
-467 QERELLKYII
+467 QERELLKHII
-477 NFALVPIEFITPDEV
+477 NYALVPIEFITPDEV
-492 IKVSVVEYVA
+492 IQVSVIEYVA
-502 YMKENGIISFSY
+502 FMLENGIISFSY
-514 DLHNKIW
+514 ALHNKIW
-521 DFILESESGDLRN
+521 EYILESSSGDLRN
-534 NFLNHPD
+534 EFLNHSD
-541 KEIRDYI
+541 KEIQDYT

-553 DKYEIHKKNVE
+553 DKYEIHRETVDY
-564 ITPEQLS
+564 TPEQLS
-571 LKLSFIMPQ
+571 LKLSSIMPQ
-580 LVHGLELRIVEGR
+580 LVHGLELRIIEEK
-593 LKEVKNSISI
+593 LKEIKNSISI
-603 ASRVPGADEQ
+603 ASRVPGADDQVVALMKEQ
-613 VLELMNEQTKLHT
+613 SELNA
-626 KKKQVEEDLKKYKRR
+626 KKKQVTAELAKCKQK

>member
-31 ANLKGLCPFHEE
+31 SNLKGLCPFHEE

-65 GTPIN
+65 GTPVN

-130 NTDEGQSVGLSYL
+130 NTDEGKSVGLSYL
-143 RGRGISDAMI
+143 RSRGITDEMI

-168 YDEAIKSGFDP
+168 YDEAVKSGFDP
-179 KVLTEVGLCSK
+179 KVLVQVGLCSQ

-220 ALKTDE
+220 ALKMDE
-226 RTAKYVNSPES
+226 KTAKYVNSPES

-250 FAKNEIVKKDN
+250 YAKNEIVKKDN

-273 LHQSGIENVV
+273 MHQSGIENVV

-352 ASELIEYMEKN
+352 ASDLMEYMEKN
-363 QKDFIKFKLELAQ
+363 QKDFIAFKCELAL
-376 KETENDPTKRSNL
+376 EEAGNDPIKRSNL

-394 RSISFIPTKEIK
+394 RSISVIPDEIK

-414 ARYFEMEEKTLTE
+414 QTRFGIKLETLTQ
-427 ILDHYKKEREK
+427 
-438 GNSEEQ
+438 GV
-444 TSKKMED
+444 
-451 EITKNLDKKNI
+451 KNI
-462 PFTYL
+462 ILEKNQNVKPQASIEDKAPKKDVPYTYL
-467 QERELLKYII
+467 QERELLKHII
-477 NFALVPIEFITPDEV
+477 NYALVPIEFITPDEV
-492 IKVSVVEYVA
+492 IQVSVIEYVA
-502 YMKENGIISFSY
+502 FMLENGIISFSY
-514 DLHNKIW
+514 ALHNKIW
-521 DFILESESGDLRN
+521 EYILESSSGDLRN
-534 NFLNHPD
+534 EFLNHSD
-541 KEIRDYI
+541 KEIQDYT
-548 FSLVE
+548 FSLIE
-553 DKYEIHKKNVE
+553 DKYEIHRETVDY
-564 ITPEQLS
+564 TPEQLS
-571 LKLSFIMPQ
+571 LKLSSIMPQ
-580 LVHGLELRIVEGR
+580 LVHGLELRIIEEK
-593 LKEVKNSISI
+593 LKEIKNSISI
-603 ASRVPGADEQ
+603 ASRVPGADDQVVALMKEQ
-613 VLELMNEQTKLHT
+613 SELNA
-626 KKKQVEEDLKKYKRR
+626 KKKQVTAELAKCKQK

>member
-11 IAAAKIEEVVG
+11 LAAAKIEEVVG

-31 ANLKGLCPFHEE
+31 SNLKGLCPFHEE

-65 GTPIN
+65 GTPVN

-116 VNKFAAEYFVNTLW
+116 VNKFAAEYFVKTLW
-130 NTDEGQSVGLSYL
+130 NTDEGKSVGLSYL
-143 RGRGISDAMI
+143 RSRGITDEMI

-161 PDRYTAF
+161 PDRFTAF
-168 YDEAIKSGFDP
+168 YDTAVKSGFDP
-179 KVLTEVGLCSK
+179 KVLTEVGLCTK

-220 ALKTDE
+220 ALKMDE
-226 RTAKYVNSPES
+226 KTAKYVNSPES

-273 LHQSGIENVV
+273 MHQSGIENVV

-352 ASELIEYMEKN
+352 ASELMEYMEKN
-363 QKDFIKFKLELAQ
+363 QKDFIAFKCELALA
-376 KETENDPTKRSNL
+376 EAGNDPIKRSNL

-394 RSISFIPTKEIK
+394 RSISVIPDEIK

-414 ARYFEMEEKTLTE
+414 QTRFGIKLETLTQSVKTIIAE
-427 ILDHYKKEREK
+427 KNQNAKPQVSIEDVAPKKEV
-438 GNSEEQ
+438 
-444 TSKKMED
+444 
-451 EITKNLDKKNI
+451 
-462 PFTYL
+462 PYTYL
-467 QERELLKYII
+467 QERELLKHII
-477 NFALVPIEFITPDEV
+477 NYALVPIEFVTPDEV
-492 IKVSVVEYVA
+492 IQVPVVEYVA
-502 YMKENGIISFSY
+502 FMKENGIISFSY
-514 DLHNKIW
+514 ELHNKIW
-521 DFILESESGDLRN
+521 DYIIESETPDIRN
-534 NFLNHPD
+534 AFLNHSD
-541 KEIRDYI
+541 KEIQDYT
-548 FSLVE
+548 FALVE
-553 DKYEIHKKNVE
+553 DKYEIHKENVE
-564 ITPEQLS
+564 ITPDQLS
-571 LKLSFIMPQ
+571 LKLSSIIPQ
-580 LVHGLELRIVEGR
+580 LVYGLELRIVEEK
-593 LKEVKNSISI
+593 LKEVKNSIAI
-603 ASRVPGADEQ
+603 ASKVAGADDQIISLLKEQ
-613 VLELMNEQTKLHT
+613 SELNA
-626 KKKQVEEDLKKYKRR
+626 KKKQVTADLANCKLK

>member
-11 IAAAKIEEVVG
+11 LAAAKIEEVVG

-31 ANLKGLCPFHEE
+31 SNLKGLCPFHEE

-65 GTPIN
+65 GTPVN

-116 VNKFAAEYFVNTLW
+116 VNKFAAEYFVKTLW
-130 NTDEGQSVGLSYL
+130 NTDEGKSVGLTYL
-143 RGRGISDAMI
+143 RSRGITDEMI

-161 PDRYTAF
+161 PDRYSAF
-168 YDEAIKSGFDP
+168 YEEAVKSGFDP
-179 KVLTEVGLCSK
+179 KVLTEVGLCTK

-220 ALKTDE
+220 ALKMDE
-226 RTAKYVNSPES
+226 KTAKYVNSPES

-273 LHQSGIENVV
+273 MHQSGIENVV

-352 ASELIEYMEKN
+352 ASELMEYMEKN
-363 QKDFIKFKLELAQ
+363 QKDFIAFKCELALA
-376 KETENDPTKRSNL
+376 EAGNDPIKRSNL

-394 RSISFIPTKEIK
+394 RSISVIPDEIK

-414 ARYFEMEEKTLTE
+414 QTRFGIKLETLTQSVKTIIAE
-427 ILDHYKKEREK
+427 KNQNAKPQVSIEDVAPKKEV
-438 GNSEEQ
+438 
-444 TSKKMED
+444 
-451 EITKNLDKKNI
+451 
-462 PFTYL
+462 PYTYL
-467 QERELLKYII
+467 QERELLKHII
-477 NFALVPIEFITPDEV
+477 NYALVPIEFVTPDEV
-492 IKVSVVEYVA
+492 IQVPVVEYVA
-502 YMKENGIISFSY
+502 FMKENGIISFSY
-514 DLHNKIW
+514 ELHNKIW
-521 DFILESESGDLRN
+521 DYIIESETPDIRN
-534 NFLNHPD
+534 AFLNHSD
-541 KEIRDYI
+541 KEIQDYT
-548 FSLVE
+548 FALVE
-553 DKYEIHKKNVE
+553 DKYEIHKENVE
-564 ITPEQLS
+564 ITPDQLS
-571 LKLSFIMPQ
+571 LKLSSIIPQ
-580 LVHGLELRIVEGR
+580 LVYGLELRIVEEK
-593 LKEVKNSISI
+593 LKEVKNSIAI
-603 ASRVPGADEQ
+603 ASKVAGADDQIISLLKEQ
-613 VLELMNEQTKLHT
+613 SELNA
-626 KKKQVEEDLKKYKRR
+626 KKKQVAADLANCKLK

>member
-11 IAAAKIEEVVG
+11 LAAAKIEEVVG

-31 ANLKGLCPFHEE
+31 SNLKGLCPFHEE

-65 GTPIN
+65 GTPVN

-130 NTDEGQSVGLSYL
+130 NTDEGKSVGLSYL
-143 RGRGISDAMI
+143 RSRGITDEMI

-161 PDRYTAF
+161 PDRYSAF
-168 YDEAIKSGFDP
+168 YDTAVKSGFDP

-190 GEKHTTDRFRGRVIF
+190 GERHTTDRFRGRVIF

-220 ALKTDE
+220 ALKMDE
-226 RTAKYVNSPES
+226 KTAKYVNSPES

-273 LHQSGIENVV
+273 MHQSGIENVV

-352 ASELIEYMEKN
+352 ASELMEYMEKN
-363 QKDFIKFKLELAQ
+363 QKDFIAFKCELAL
-376 KETENDPTKRSNL
+376 EEAGNDPIKRSNL

-394 RSISFIPTKEIK
+394 RSISVIPDEIK

-414 ARYFEMEEKTLTE
+414 QTRFGLKLETLTQ
-427 ILDHYKKEREK
+427 
-438 GNSEEQ
+438 SV
-444 TSKKMED
+444 
-451 EITKNLDKKNI
+451 KNI
-462 PFTYL
+462 IAEKNQNAKLPKTTIEKPQQKEVPYTYL
-467 QERELLKYII
+467 QERELLKHVI
-477 NFALVPIEFITPDEV
+477 NYALVPIEFVTPDEV
-492 IKVSVVEYVA
+492 IKVPVVEYVA
-502 YMKENGIISFSY
+502 FMKENGIIAFSY
-514 DLHNKIW
+514 DIHNKIW
-521 DFILESESGDLRN
+521 DYILDSETQDLRN
-534 NFLNHPD
+534 AFLNHSD
-541 KEIRDYI
+541 KEIQDYT

-553 DKYEIHKKNVE
+553 DKYEIHKENVNYN
-564 ITPEQLS
+564 PEQLS
-571 LKLSFIMPQ
+571 LKLSSIIPQ
-580 LVHGLELRIVEGR
+580 LVYGLELRMVEEK

-603 ASRVPGADEQ
+603 ASRVPVADEQ
-613 VLELMNEQTKLHT
+613 VLALMKEQSELNA
-626 KKKQVEEDLKKYKRR
+626 KKKQVFADLANCKLK

>member
-11 IAAAKIEEVVG
+11 LAAAKIEEVVG

-31 ANLKGLCPFHEE
+31 SNLKGLCPFHEE

-65 GTPIN
+65 GTPVN

-130 NTDEGQSVGLSYL
+130 NTDEGKSVGLSYL
-143 RGRGISDAMI
+143 RSRGITDEMI

-161 PDRYTAF
+161 PDRYSAF
-168 YDEAIKSGFDP
+168 YDTAVKSGFDP

-190 GEKHTTDRFRGRVIF
+190 GERHTTDRFRGRVIF

-220 ALKTDE
+220 ALKMDE
-226 RTAKYVNSPES
+226 KTAKYVNSPES

-273 LHQSGIENVV
+273 MHQSVIENVV

-352 ASELIEYMEKN
+352 ASELMEYMEKN
-363 QKDFIKFKLELAQ
+363 QKDFIAFKCELAL
-376 KETENDPTKRSNL
+376 EEAGNDPIKRSNL

-394 RSISFIPTKEIK
+394 RSISVIPDEIK

-414 ARYFEMEEKTLTE
+414 QTRFGLKLETLTQ
-427 ILDHYKKEREK
+427 
-438 GNSEEQ
+438 SV
-444 TSKKMED
+444 
-451 EITKNLDKKNI
+451 KNI
-462 PFTYL
+462 IAEKNQNAKLPKTTIEKPQQKEVPYTYL
-467 QERELLKYII
+467 QERELLKHVI
-477 NFALVPIEFITPDEV
+477 NYALVPIEFVTPDEV
-492 IKVSVVEYVA
+492 IKVPVVEYVA
-502 YMKENGIISFSY
+502 FMKENGIIAFSY
-514 DLHNKIW
+514 DIHNKIW
-521 DFILESESGDLRN
+521 DYILDSETQDLRN
-534 NFLNHPD
+534 AFLNHSD
-541 KEIRDYI
+541 KEIQDYT

-553 DKYEIHKKNVE
+553 DKYEIHKENVNYN
-564 ITPEQLS
+564 PEQLS
-571 LKLSFIMPQ
+571 LKLSSIIPQ
-580 LVHGLELRIVEGR
+580 LVYGLELRMVEEK

-613 VLELMNEQTKLHT
+613 VLALMKEQSELNA
-626 KKKQVEEDLKKYKRR
+626 KKKQVSADLANCKLK

>member
-11 IAAAKIEEVVG
+11 IATAKIEEVVG

-31 ANLKGLCPFHEE
+31 SNLKGLCPFHEE

-65 GTPIN
+65 GTPVN

-116 VNKFAAEYFVNTLW
+116 VNKFAAEYFVKTLW
-130 NTDEGQSVGLSYL
+130 NTDEGKSVGLSYL
-143 RGRGISDAMI
+143 RSRGITDEMI

-161 PDRYTAF
+161 PDKYSAF
-168 YDEAIKSGFDP
+168 YDEAVKSGFDP

-190 GEKHTTDRFRGRVIF
+190 GEKYTTDRFRGRVIF

-220 ALKTDE
+220 ALKMDE
-226 RTAKYVNSPES
+226 KTAKYVNSPES

-273 LHQSGIENVV
+273 MHQSGIENVV

-352 ASELIEYMEKN
+352 ASDLMEYMEKN
-363 QKDFIKFKLELAQ
+363 QKDFITFKCELALA
-376 KETENDPTKRSNL
+376 EAGNDPIKRSNL

-394 RSISFIPTKEIK
+394 RSISVIPDEIK

-414 ARYFEMEEKTLTE
+414 QTRFGIKLETLTQGVKNIIAEKNQNAKPQASIEEKAP
-427 ILDHYKKEREK
+427 KK
-438 GNSEEQ
+438 
-444 TSKKMED
+444 D
-451 EITKNLDKKNI
+451 V
-462 PFTYL
+462 PYTYL
-467 QERELLKYII
+467 QERELLKHLI
-477 NFALVPIEFITPDEV
+477 NYALVPIEFVTPDEV
-492 IKVSVVEYVA
+492 IQVSVLEYVA
-502 YMKENGIISFSY
+502 FMIENDIISFTY
-514 DLHNKIW
+514 DIHKQIYNYIT
-521 DFILESESGDLRN
+521 EAETTDLRTE
-534 NFLNHPD
+534 FLNHSD
-541 KEIRDYI
+541 KEIQDYT
-548 FSLVE
+548 FSLIE
-553 DKYEIHKKNVE
+553 GKYEIQKENIE
-564 ITPEQLS
+564 ISPEQLS
-571 LKLSFIMPQ
+571 LKLSSTIPQ
-580 LVHGLELRIVEGR
+580 LVHELELRMIEER
-593 LKEVKNSISI
+593 LKEIKNSISI

-613 VLELMNEQTKLHT
+613 ILELLKEQSELNA
-626 KKKQVEEDLKKYKRR
+626 KKKQVASELAKCKQKRV
-641 RLEV
+641 EI

>member
-11 IAAAKIEEVVG
+11 LAAAKIEEVVG

-31 ANLKGLCPFHEE
+31 SNLKGLCPFHEE

-65 GTPIN
+65 GTPVN

-116 VNKFAAEYFVNTLW
+116 VNKFAAEYFVKTLW
-130 NTDEGQSVGLSYL
+130 NTDEGKSVGLSYL
-143 RGRGISDAMI
+143 RSRGITDEMI

-161 PDRYTAF
+161 PDRFTAF
-168 YDEAIKSGFDP
+168 YDTAVKSGFDP
-179 KVLTEVGLCSK
+179 KVLTEVGLCTK

-220 ALKTDE
+220 ALKMDE
-226 RTAKYVNSPES
+226 KTAKYVNSPES

-273 LHQSGIENVV
+273 MHQSGIENVV

-352 ASELIEYMEKN
+352 ASELMEYMEKN
-363 QKDFIKFKLELAQ
+363 QKDFIAFKCELALA
-376 KETENDPTKRSNL
+376 EAGNDPIKRSNL

-394 RSISFIPTKEIK
+394 RSISVIPDEIK

-414 ARYFEMEEKTLTE
+414 QTRFGIKLETLTQSVKTIIAE
-427 ILDHYKKEREK
+427 KNQNAKPQVSIEDVAPKKEV
-438 GNSEEQ
+438 
-444 TSKKMED
+444 
-451 EITKNLDKKNI
+451 
-462 PFTYL
+462 PYTYL
-467 QERELLKYII
+467 QERELLKHII
-477 NFALVPIEFITPDEV
+477 NYALVPIEFVTPDEV
-492 IKVSVVEYVA
+492 IQVPVVEYVA
-502 YMKENGIISFSY
+502 FMKENGIISFSY
-514 DLHNKIW
+514 ELHNKIW
-521 DFILESESGDLRN
+521 DYIIESETPDIRN
-534 NFLNHPD
+534 AFLNHSD
-541 KEIRDYI
+541 KEIQDYT
-548 FSLVE
+548 FALVE
-553 DKYEIHKKNVE
+553 DKYEIHKENVE
-564 ITPEQLS
+564 ITPDQLS
-571 LKLSFIMPQ
+571 LKLSSIIPQ
-580 LVHGLELRIVEGR
+580 LVYGLELRIVEEK
-593 LKEVKNSISI
+593 LKEVKNSIAI
-603 ASRVPGADEQ
+603 ASKVAGADDQIISLLKEQ
-613 VLELMNEQTKLHT
+613 SELNA
-626 KKKQVEEDLKKYKRR
+626 KKKQVAADLANCKLK

>member
-11 IAAAKIEEVVG
+11 LAAAKIEEVVG

-31 ANLKGLCPFHEE
+31 SNLKGLCPFHEE

-65 GTPIN
+65 GTPVN

-116 VNKFAAEYFVNTLW
+116 VNKFAAEYFVKTLW
-130 NTDEGQSVGLSYL
+130 NTDEGKSVGLSYL
-143 RGRGISDAMI
+143 RSRGITDEMI

-161 PDRYTAF
+161 PDRYSAF
-168 YDEAIKSGFDP
+168 YEEAVKSGFDP
-179 KVLTEVGLCSK
+179 KVLTEVGLCTK

-220 ALKTDE
+220 ALKMDE
-226 RTAKYVNSPES
+226 KTAKYVNSPES

-273 LHQSGIENVV
+273 MHQSGIENVV

-352 ASELIEYMEKN
+352 ASELMEYMEKN
-363 QKDFIKFKLELAQ
+363 QKDFIAFKCELALA
-376 KETENDPTKRSNL
+376 EAGNDPIKRSNL

-394 RSISFIPTKEIK
+394 RSISVIPDEIK

-414 ARYFEMEEKTLTE
+414 QTRFGIKLETLTQSVKTIIAE
-427 ILDHYKKEREK
+427 KNQNAKPQVSIEDISPKKEV
-438 GNSEEQ
+438 
-444 TSKKMED
+444 
-451 EITKNLDKKNI
+451 
-462 PFTYL
+462 PYTYL
-467 QERELLKYII
+467 QERELLKHII
-477 NFALVPIEFITPDEV
+477 NYALVPIEFVTPDEV
-492 IKVSVVEYVA
+492 IQVPVVEYVA
-502 YMKENGIISFSY
+502 FMKENGIISFSY
-514 DLHNKIW
+514 ELHNKIW
-521 DFILESESGDLRN
+521 DYIIESETPDIRN
-534 NFLNHPD
+534 AFLNHSD
-541 KEIRDYI
+541 KEIQDYT
-548 FSLVE
+548 FALVE
-553 DKYEIHKKNVE
+553 DKYEIHKENVE
-564 ITPEQLS
+564 ITPDQLS
-571 LKLSFIMPQ
+571 LKLSSIIPQ
-580 LVHGLELRIVEGR
+580 LVYGLELRIVEEK
-593 LKEVKNSISI
+593 LKEVKNSIAI
-603 ASRVPGADEQ
+603 ASKVAGADDQIISLLKEQ
-613 VLELMNEQTKLHT
+613 SELNA
-626 KKKQVEEDLKKYKRR
+626 KKKQVAADLANCKLK

>member
-11 IAAAKIEEVVG
+11 IATAKIEEVVG

-31 ANLKGLCPFHEE
+31 SNLKGLCPFHEE

-65 GTPIN
+65 GTPVN

-116 VNKFAAEYFVNTLW
+116 VNKFAAEYFVKTLW
-130 NTDEGQSVGLSYL
+130 NTDEGKSVGLSYL
-143 RGRGISDAMI
+143 RSRGITDEMI

-161 PDRYTAF
+161 PDKYSAF
-168 YDEAIKSGFDP
+168 YDEAVKSGFDP
-179 KVLTEVGLCSK
+179 KVLTDVGLCSK
-190 GEKHTTDRFRGRVIF
+190 GEKYTTDRFRGRVIF

-220 ALKTDE
+220 ALKMDE
-226 RTAKYVNSPES
+226 KTAKYVNSPES

-273 LHQSGIENVV
+273 MHQSGIENVV

-352 ASELIEYMEKN
+352 ASDLMEYMEKN
-363 QKDFIKFKLELAQ
+363 QKDFITFKCELALA
-376 KETENDPTKRSNL
+376 EAGNDPIKRSNL

-394 RSISFIPTKEIK
+394 RSISVIPDEIK

-414 ARYFEMEEKTLTE
+414 QTRFGIKLETLTQGVKNIIAEKNQNAKPQASIEEKAP
-427 ILDHYKKEREK
+427 KK
-438 GNSEEQ
+438 
-444 TSKKMED
+444 D
-451 EITKNLDKKNI
+451 V
-462 PFTYL
+462 PYTYL
-467 QERELLKYII
+467 QERELLKHLI
-477 NFALVPIEFITPDEV
+477 NYALVPIEFVTPDEV
-492 IKVSVVEYVA
+492 IQVSVLEYVA
-502 YMKENGIISFSY
+502 FMIENDIISFTY
-514 DLHNKIW
+514 DIHKQIYNYIT
-521 DFILESESGDLRN
+521 EAETTDLRTE
-534 NFLNHPD
+534 FLNHSD
-541 KEIRDYI
+541 KEIQDYT
-548 FSLVE
+548 FSLIE
-553 DKYEIHKKNVE
+553 GKYEIQKENIE
-564 ITPEQLS
+564 ISPEQLS
-571 LKLSFIMPQ
+571 LKLSSTIPQ
-580 LVHGLELRIVEGR
+580 LVHELELRMIEER
-593 LKEVKNSISI
+593 LKEIKNSISI

-613 VLELMNEQTKLHT
+613 ILELLKEQSELNA
-626 KKKQVEEDLKKYKRR
+626 KKKQVASELAKCKQKRV
-641 RLEV
+641 EI

>member
-31 ANLKGLCPFHEE
+31 SNLKGLCPFHEE

-65 GTPIN
+65 GTPVN

-90 YHIEIKEK
+90 YHIEIKDK

-130 NTDEGQSVGLSYL
+130 NTDEGKSVGLSYL
-143 RGRGISDAMI
+143 RSRGITDEMI

-161 PDRYTAF
+161 PDRYSAF
-168 YDEAIKSGFDP
+168 YDTAVKSGFDP

-190 GEKHTTDRFRGRVIF
+190 GERHTTDRFRGRVIF

-220 ALKTDE
+220 ALKMDE
-226 RTAKYVNSPES
+226 KTAKYVNSPES

-273 LHQSGIENVV
+273 MHQSGIENVV

-352 ASELIEYMEKN
+352 ASELMEYMEKN
-363 QKDFIKFKLELAQ
+363 QKDFIAFKCELAL
-376 KETENDPTKRSNL
+376 EEAGNDPIKRSNL

-394 RSISFIPTKEIK
+394 RSISVIPDEIK

-414 ARYFEMEEKTLTE
+414 QTRFGLKLETLTQ
-427 ILDHYKKEREK
+427 
-438 GNSEEQ
+438 SV
-444 TSKKMED
+444 
-451 EITKNLDKKNI
+451 KNI
-462 PFTYL
+462 IAEKNQNAKLPKTTIEKPQQKEVPYTYL
-467 QERELLKYII
+467 QERELLKHVI
-477 NFALVPIEFITPDEV
+477 NYALVPIEFVTPDEV
-492 IKVSVVEYVA
+492 IKVPVVEYVA
-502 YMKENGIISFSY
+502 FMKENGIIAFSY
-514 DLHNKIW
+514 DIHNKIW
-521 DFILESESGDLRN
+521 DYILDSETQDLRN
-534 NFLNHPD
+534 AFLNHSD
-541 KEIRDYI
+541 KEIQDYT

-553 DKYEIHKKNVE
+553 DKYEIHKENVNYN
-564 ITPEQLS
+564 PEQLS
-571 LKLSFIMPQ
+571 LKLSSIIPQ
-580 LVHGLELRIVEGR
+580 LVYGLELRMVEEK
-593 LKEVKNSISI
+593 LKEVRNSISI

-613 VLELMNEQTKLHT
+613 VLALMKEQSELNA
-626 KKKQVEEDLKKYKRR
+626 KKKQVSADLANCKLK

>member
-11 IAAAKIEEVVG
+11 LAAAKIEEVVG

-31 ANLKGLCPFHEE
+31 SNLKGLCPFHEE

-65 GTPIN
+65 GTPVN

-116 VNKFAAEYFVNTLW
+116 VNKFAAEYFVKTLW
-130 NTDEGQSVGLSYL
+130 NTDEGKSVGLSYL
-143 RGRGISDAMI
+143 RSRGITDEMI

-168 YDEAIKSGFDP
+168 YDEAVRSGFDP
-179 KVLTEVGLCSK
+179 KVLVQVGLCSQ

-220 ALKTDE
+220 ALKMDE
-226 RTAKYVNSPES
+226 KTAKYVNSPES

-273 LHQSGIENVV
+273 MHQSGIENVV

-352 ASELIEYMEKN
+352 ASDLLEYMEKN
-363 QKDFIKFKLELAQ
+363 QKDFIAFKCELALA
-376 KETENDPTKRSNL
+376 EAGSDPIKRSNL

-394 RSISFIPTKEIK
+394 RSISVIPDEIK

-414 ARYFEMEEKTLTE
+414 QTRFGIKLETLTQSVKNIILEKNQNVKPQASIEEKAP
-427 ILDHYKKEREK
+427 KKEV
-438 GNSEEQ
+438 
-444 TSKKMED
+444 
-451 EITKNLDKKNI
+451 
-462 PFTYL
+462 PYTYL
-467 QERELLKYII
+467 QERELLKHII
-477 NFALVPIEFITPDEV
+477 NYALVPIEFITPDEV
-492 IKVSVVEYVA
+492 IKVPVVEYVA
-502 YMKENGIISFSY
+502 FMKENGIISFSY

-534 NFLNHPD
+534 EFLNHAD
-541 KEIRDYI
+541 KEIQDYT

-553 DKYEIHKKNVE
+553 DKYEIHRETVDY
-564 ITPEQLS
+564 TPDQLS
-571 LKLSFIMPQ
+571 LKLSSIIPQ
-580 LVHGLELRIVEGR
+580 LVYGLELRIVEER

-613 VLELMNEQTKLHT
+613 VLALMKEQSELNA
-626 KKKQVEEDLKKYKRR
+626 KKKQVSADLAKCKQK

>member
-1 MIDNETKERI
+1 
-11 IAAAKIEEVVG
+11 
-22 DFVKLHRSG
+22 
-31 ANLKGLCPFHEE
+31 
-43 KTPSFMVSPS
+43 
-53 KNICKCFGCGKG
+53 
-65 GTPIN
+65 
-70 FIMEKEHLTFPEAL
+70 
-84 RYLADK
+84 
-90 YHIEIKEK
+90 
-98 ELTSE
+98 
-103 EMKAQSMRESMMQ
+103 
-116 VNKFAAEYFVNTLW
+116 
-130 NTDEGQSVGLSYL
+130 
-143 RGRGISDAMI
+143 MI

-168 YDEAIKSGFDP
+168 YDEAVRSGFDP
-179 KVLTEVGLCSK
+179 KVLVQVGLCSQ

-220 ALKTDE
+220 ALKMDE
-226 RTAKYVNSPES
+226 KTAKYVNSPES

-273 LHQSGIENVV
+273 MHQSGIENVV
-283 ASSGTSLTYGQINM
+283 ASSGTSLTYGQISM

-352 ASELIEYMEKN
+352 ASDLLEYMEKN
-363 QKDFIKFKLELAQ
+363 QKDFIAFKCELALA
-376 KETENDPTKRSNL
+376 EAGNDPIKRSNL

-394 RSISFIPTKEIK
+394 RSISVIPDEIK

-414 ARYFEMEEKTLTE
+414 QTRFGIKLETLTQSVKNIILEKNQNVKPQASIEEKAP
-427 ILDHYKKEREK
+427 KKEV
-438 GNSEEQ
+438 
-444 TSKKMED
+444 
-451 EITKNLDKKNI
+451 
-462 PFTYL
+462 PYTYL
-467 QERELLKYII
+467 QERELLKHII
-477 NFALVPIEFITPDEV
+477 NYALVPIEFITPDEV
-492 IKVSVVEYVA
+492 IKVPVVEYVA
-502 YMKENGIISFSY
+502 FMKENGIISFSY

-534 NFLNHPD
+534 EFLNHAD
-541 KEIRDYI
+541 KEIQDYT

-553 DKYEIHKKNVE
+553 DKYEIHRETVDY
-564 ITPEQLS
+564 TPDQLS
-571 LKLSFIMPQ
+571 LKLSSIIPQ
-580 LVHGLELRIVEGR
+580 LVYGLELRIVEER

-613 VLELMNEQTKLHT
+613 VLALMKEQSELNA
-626 KKKQVEEDLKKYKRR
+626 KKKQVSADLAKCKQK

>member
-11 IAAAKIEEVVG
+11 LAAAKIEEVVG

-31 ANLKGLCPFHEE
+31 SNLKGLCPFHEE

-65 GTPIN
+65 GTPVN

-116 VNKFAAEYFVNTLW
+116 VNKFAAEYFVKTLW
-130 NTDEGQSVGLSYL
+130 NTDEGKSVGLSYL
-143 RGRGISDAMI
+143 RSRGITDEMI
-153 KKFKIGYC
+153 KKFRIGYC
-161 PDRYTAF
+161 PDKYSAF
-168 YDEAIKSGFDP
+168 YDEAVKSGFDP

-190 GEKHTTDRFRGRVIF
+190 GEKYTTDRFRGRVIF

-220 ALKTDE
+220 ALKMDE
-226 RTAKYVNSPES
+226 KTAKYVNSPES

-273 LHQSGIENVV
+273 IHQSGIENVV

-352 ASELIEYMEKN
+352 ASDLLEYMEKN
-363 QKDFIKFKLELAQ
+363 QKDFIAFKCELALA
-376 KETENDPTKRSNL
+376 EAGNDPIKRSNL

-394 RSISFIPTKEIK
+394 RSISVIPDEIK

-414 ARYFEMEEKTLTE
+414 QTRFGIKLETLTQSVKKIIAE
-427 ILDHYKKEREK
+427 KNQNAKPQTSIEESIPKKEV
-438 GNSEEQ
+438 
-444 TSKKMED
+444 
-451 EITKNLDKKNI
+451 
-462 PFTYL
+462 PYTYL
-467 QERELLKYII
+467 QERELLKHLI
-477 NFALVPIEFITPDEV
+477 NYALIPIEFITPDEV
-492 IKVSVVEYVA
+492 IQVSVLEYVA
-502 YMKENGIISFSY
+502 FMIENGIISFSY
-514 DLHNKIW
+514 ELHNKIW
-521 DFILESESGDLRN
+521 EYILESERGDLRN
-534 NFLNHPD
+534 EFLNHSN
-541 KEIRDYI
+541 KEIQDYT
-548 FSLVE
+548 FSLIE
-553 DKYEIHKKNVE
+553 DKYEIHKETVE
-564 ITPEQLS
+564 FSTEQLS
-571 LKLSFIMPQ
+571 LKLSSIMPQ
-580 LVHGLELRIVEGR
+580 LVFGLELRIIEEK
-593 LKEVKNSISI
+593 LKEIKNSISI
-603 ASRVPGADEQ
+603 ASRVPGADDQ
-613 VLELMNEQTKLHT
+613 VLALMKEQSELNAQ
-626 KKKQVEEDLKKYKRR
+626 KKQVTAELAKCKQK

>member
-31 ANLKGLCPFHEE
+31 SNLKGLCPFHEE

-65 GTPIN
+65 GTPVN

-130 NTDEGQSVGLSYL
+130 NTDEGKSVGLSYL
-143 RGRGISDAMI
+143 RSRGITDEMI

-168 YDEAIKSGFDP
+168 YDTAVKSGFDP

-190 GEKHTTDRFRGRVIF
+190 GERHTTDRFRGRVIF

-220 ALKTDE
+220 ALKMDE
-226 RTAKYVNSPES
+226 KTAKYVNSPES

-244 ELYGIY
+244 ELYGIF

-273 LHQSGIENVV
+273 MHQSGIENVV

-352 ASELIEYMEKN
+352 ASELMEYMEKN
-363 QKDFIKFKLELAQ
+363 QKDFIAFKCELAL
-376 KETENDPTKRSNL
+376 EEAGNDPIKRSNL

-394 RSISFIPTKEIK
+394 RSISVIPDEIK

-414 ARYFEMEEKTLTE
+414 QTRFGLKLETLTQ
-427 ILDHYKKEREK
+427 
-438 GNSEEQ
+438 SV
-444 TSKKMED
+444 
-451 EITKNLDKKNI
+451 KNI
-462 PFTYL
+462 IAEKNQNAKLPNTTIEKPQQKEVPYTYL
-467 QERELLKYII
+467 QERELLKHVI
-477 NFALVPIEFITPDEV
+477 NYALVPIEFVTPDEV
-492 IKVSVVEYVA
+492 IKVPVVEYVA
-502 YMKENGIISFSY
+502 FMKENGIIAFSY
-514 DLHNKIW
+514 DIHNKIW
-521 DFILESESGDLRN
+521 DYILDSETQDLRN
-534 NFLNHPD
+534 AFLNHSD
-541 KEIRDYI
+541 KEIQDYT

-553 DKYEIHKKNVE
+553 DKYEIHKENVNYN
-564 ITPEQLS
+564 PEQLS
-571 LKLSFIMPQ
+571 LKLSSIIPQ
-580 LVHGLELRIVEGR
+580 LVYGLELRMVEEK

-613 VLELMNEQTKLHT
+613 VLALMKEQSELNA
-626 KKKQVEEDLKKYKRR
+626 KKKQVSADLANCKLK

>member
-11 IAAAKIEEVVG
+11 LAAAKIEEVVG

-31 ANLKGLCPFHEE
+31 SNLKGLCPFHEE

-65 GTPIN
+65 GTPVN

-130 NTDEGQSVGLSYL
+130 NTDEGKSVGLSYL
-143 RGRGISDAMI
+143 RSRGISDEMI

-161 PDRYTAF
+161 PDRYSAF
-168 YDEAIKSGFDP
+168 YDTAVKSGFDP

-220 ALKTDE
+220 ALKMDDK
-226 RTAKYVNSPES
+226 TAKYVNSPES

-273 LHQSGIENVV
+273 MHQSGIENVV

-321 GIDMLLEQNMNV
+321 GIDMLLEHNMNV
-333 KVLLLPDGEDPDS
+333 KVLLLPDSEDPDS

-352 ASELIEYMEKN
+352 ASDLLEYMEKN
-363 QKDFIKFKLELAQ
+363 QKDFIAFKCELAL
-376 KETENDPTKRSNL
+376 KEAGDDPIKRSNL

-394 RSISFIPTKEIK
+394 RSISVIPDEIK

-414 ARYFEMEEKTLTE
+414 QTRFGIKLETLTQSV
-427 ILDHYKKEREK
+427 KKIITEK
-438 GNSEEQ
+438 NQNAKVPSTQIEKPQQKEV
-444 TSKKMED
+444 
-451 EITKNLDKKNI
+451 
-462 PFTYL
+462 PYTYL
-467 QERELLKYII
+467 QERELLKHVI
-477 NFALVPIEFITPDEV
+477 NYALVPIEFVTPDEV
-492 IKVSVVEYVA
+492 IKVPVVEYVA
-502 YMKENGIISFSY
+502 FMKENGIIAFSY
-514 DLHNKIW
+514 DIHNKIW
-521 DFILESESGDLRN
+521 DYILESETHDIRN
-534 NFLNHPD
+534 AFLNHAN
-541 KEIRDYI
+541 KEIQDYT

-553 DKYEIHKKNVE
+553 DKYEIHKENVDYS
-564 ITPEQLS
+564 PEQLS
-571 LKLSFIMPQ
+571 LKLSSIIPQ
-580 LVHGLELRIVEGR
+580 LVYGLELRMVEEK
-593 LKEVKNSISI
+593 LKEVKNSIAI
-603 ASRVPGADEQ
+603 ASKVPGADDQVIALLKEQ
-613 VLELMNEQTKLHT
+613 SELNA
-626 KKKQVEEDLKKYKRR
+626 KKKQVSADLANCKLK

>member
-11 IAAAKIEEVVG
+11 LAAAKIEEVVG

-31 ANLKGLCPFHEE
+31 SNLKGLCPFHEE

-65 GTPIN
+65 GTPVN

-116 VNKFAAEYFVNTLW
+116 VNKFAAEYFVKTLW
-130 NTDEGQSVGLSYL
+130 NTDEGKSVGLSYL
-143 RGRGISDAMI
+143 RSRGITDEMI

-161 PDRYTAF
+161 PDRYSAF
-168 YDEAIKSGFDP
+168 YEEAVKSGFDP
-179 KVLTEVGLCSK
+179 KVLTEVGLCTK

-220 ALKTDE
+220 ALKMDE
-226 RTAKYVNSPES
+226 KTAKYVNSPES

-273 LHQSGIENVV
+273 MHQSGIENVV

-352 ASELIEYMEKN
+352 ASELMEYMEKN
-363 QKDFIKFKLELAQ
+363 QKDFIAFKCELALS
-376 KETENDPTKRSNL
+376 EAGGDPIKRSNL

-394 RSISFIPTKEIK
+394 RSISVIPDEIK

-414 ARYFEMEEKTLTE
+414 QTRFGIKLETLTHSVKTIIAE
-427 ILDHYKKEREK
+427 KNQNAKPQVSIEDVAPKKEV
-438 GNSEEQ
+438 
-444 TSKKMED
+444 
-451 EITKNLDKKNI
+451 
-462 PFTYL
+462 PYTYL
-467 QERELLKYII
+467 QERELLKHII
-477 NFALVPIEFITPDEV
+477 NYALVPIEFVTPDEV
-492 IKVSVVEYVA
+492 IQVPVVEYVA
-502 YMKENGIISFSY
+502 FMKENGIISFSY
-514 DLHNKIW
+514 ELHNKIW
-521 DFILESESGDLRN
+521 DYIIESETPDIRN
-534 NFLNHPD
+534 AFLNHSD
-541 KEIRDYI
+541 KEIQDYT
-548 FSLVE
+548 FALVE
-553 DKYEIHKKNVE
+553 DKYEIHKENVE
-564 ITPEQLS
+564 ITPDQLS
-571 LKLSFIMPQ
+571 LKLSSIIPQ
-580 LVHGLELRIVEGR
+580 LVYGLELRIVEEK
-593 LKEVKNSISI
+593 LKEVKNSIAI
-603 ASRVPGADEQ
+603 ASKVAGADDQIISLLKEQ
-613 VLELMNEQTKLHT
+613 SELNA
-626 KKKQVEEDLKKYKRR
+626 KKKQVAADLANCKLK

>member
-11 IAAAKIEEVVG
+11 LAAAKIEEVVG

-31 ANLKGLCPFHEE
+31 SNLKGLCPFHEE

-65 GTPIN
+65 GTPVN

-130 NTDEGQSVGLSYL
+130 NTDEGKSVGLSYL
-143 RGRGISDAMI
+143 RSRGITDEMI

-161 PDRYTAF
+161 PDRYSAF
-168 YDEAIKSGFDP
+168 YDTAVKSGFDP

-220 ALKTDE
+220 ALKMDDK
-226 RTAKYVNSPES
+226 TAKYVNSPES

-273 LHQSGIENVV
+273 MHQSGIENVV

-321 GIDMLLEQNMNV
+321 GIDMLLEHNMNV

-352 ASELIEYMEKN
+352 ASDLLEYMEKN
-363 QKDFIKFKLELAQ
+363 QKDFIAFKCELAL
-376 KETENDPTKRSNL
+376 KEAGDDPIKRSNL

-394 RSISFIPTKEIK
+394 RSISVIPDEIK

-414 ARYFEMEEKTLTE
+414 QTRFGIKLETLTQSV
-427 ILDHYKKEREK
+427 KKIITEK
-438 GNSEEQ
+438 NQNAKVPSTQIEKPQQKEV
-444 TSKKMED
+444 
-451 EITKNLDKKNI
+451 
-462 PFTYL
+462 PYTYL
-467 QERELLKYII
+467 QERELLKHVI
-477 NFALVPIEFITPDEV
+477 NYALVPIEFVTPDEV
-492 IKVSVVEYVA
+492 IKVPVVEYVA
-502 YMKENGIISFSY
+502 FMKENGIIAFSY
-514 DLHNKIW
+514 DIHNKIW
-521 DFILESESGDLRN
+521 DYILESETHDIRN
-534 NFLNHPD
+534 AFLNHAN
-541 KEIRDYI
+541 KEIQDYT

-553 DKYEIHKKNVE
+553 DKYEIHKENVDYS
-564 ITPEQLS
+564 PEQLS
-571 LKLSFIMPQ
+571 LKLSSIIPQ
-580 LVHGLELRIVEGR
+580 LVYGLELRMVEEK
-593 LKEVKNSISI
+593 LKEVKNSIAI
-603 ASRVPGADEQ
+603 ASKVPGADDQVIALLKEQ
-613 VLELMNEQTKLHT
+613 SELNA
-626 KKKQVEEDLKKYKRR
+626 KKKQVSADLANCKLK